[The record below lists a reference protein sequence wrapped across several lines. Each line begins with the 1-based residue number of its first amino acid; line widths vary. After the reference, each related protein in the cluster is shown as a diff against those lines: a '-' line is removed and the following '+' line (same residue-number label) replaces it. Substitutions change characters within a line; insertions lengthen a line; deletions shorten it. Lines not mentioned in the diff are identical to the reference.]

1 MKLKIVAEICQV
13 ALLLLNKFFLIS
25 HLLKTLPGLPFKQL
39 QRSQQATLPWQIFG
53 GIKGRKMNDA
63 HTLIRLEIDH
73 AKSAGSH
80 TLGVKLDKSKCF
92 DRLIPAV
99 TAALFLVFGLNKGIS
114 IFFTDMYL
122 SFHRYMN
129 NKDWTSS
136 IPTTITNQIAQ
147 GCCFGL
153 LTINLRSGA
162 RDSRSQSLTRHVK
175 RDGETFVDC
184 RSNTNVLALVL
195 W

>member
-1 MKLKIVAEICQV
+1 MKLKMVAEICQV

-25 HLLKTLPGLPFKQL
+25 HLLKTLPGLRFKQL

-53 GIKGRKMNDA
+53 GIKGREMNDA

-99 TAALFLVFGLNKGIS
+99 TVVLFLFFCLNKGIS

-129 NKDWTSS
+129 YKDWTSN
-136 IPTTITNQIAQ
+136 IPTTITNQILWLVHHLSEEWCKGFQIPVPYATCQ
-147 GCCFGL
+147 ARRR
-153 LTINLRSGA
+153 NL
-162 RDSRSQSLTRHVK
+162 
-175 RDGETFVDC
+175 C
-184 RSNTNVLALVL
+184 RL
-195 W
+195 